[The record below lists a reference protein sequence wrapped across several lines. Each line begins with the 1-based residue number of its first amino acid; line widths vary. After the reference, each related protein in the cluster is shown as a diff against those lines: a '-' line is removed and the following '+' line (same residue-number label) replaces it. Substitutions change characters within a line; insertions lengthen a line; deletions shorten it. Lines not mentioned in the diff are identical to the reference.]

1 MTFQMEEKNVYHV
14 RFPDL
19 QHLQCEELV
28 RIPTWKQYTFQQ
40 FAEDTL
46 VLLEI

>member
-14 RFPDL
+14 RFQGL
-19 QHLQCEELV
+19 HHSQCEELV
-28 RIPTWKQYTFQQ
+28 RIPTWKQYIFQQ

-46 VLLEI
+46 ALLEI